1 MNSTNISQILDEVKT
16 TLNSDPRFLQTDGV
30 QEESLKQIVKG
41 QGVAYGESNDRR
53 GKWKQ
58 KADTTHNCASH

>member
-41 QGVAYGESNDRR
+41 QGVAHGESNDRR
-53 GKWKQ
+53 VKFKQ
-58 KADTTHNCASH
+58 KTDTTHNCASH